1 MTLYLTDRTPPD
13 EIRRAREAGIVA
25 LKLYPAGATTN
36 SDAGVTD
43 IRKTYATLEAMQRE
57 GLLLLVHGEV
67 TDADIDLFDR
77 EAVFIDRV
85 LQPLRRDFPGLKVV
99 FEHITTREAAQYVAA
114 GDDHLAATITAHH
127 LLFNR
132 NAIFL
137 GGMRPH
143 YYCLPVLKR
152 EEHRLALVAAATSGS
167 PKFFLGTD
175 SAPHAAALKEH
186 AAACAGCYTA
196 LSALE
201 LYAAGLRRCRRAGQ
215 AGRLCQLPRRRFLR
229 PAAQR
234 RPHHAAPPGLD
245 AAREPA
251 LRRDAAQA
259 AVWRRN
265 AELDTGD
272 RGMIEKQPRIALLID
287 ADNSPASKIDVILAE
302 LAKVGVTNI
311 RRAYG
316 NWKKDGLKGWE
327 AVLHEYAIRPVQQ
340 FDYSKGK
347 NATDMGMV
355 IEAMDLLYTDQPE
368 AFGIVSS
375 DADFTPLVMHLKAKG
390 AQVFGFGAKKTPLP
404 FVNACSRFL
413 YLEHLGQPVAVDEP
427 RDAKASKTDKPR
439 PKAAAQGGNGVG
451 NGDAAPTR
459 LDSAALKQDARL
471 VSLLRNAVESAAGE
485 DGWSALGS
493 VGQQIGNQASFDP
506 RNYGY
511 RKLLDLIE
519 ATQLFELDRRGTQ
532 FVLRDKKLAKAG

>member
-1 MTLYLTDRTPPD
+1 
-13 EIRRAREAGIVA
+13 
-25 LKLYPAGATTN
+25 
-36 SDAGVTD
+36 
-43 IRKTYATLEAMQRE
+43 
-57 GLLLLVHGEV
+57 
-67 TDADIDLFDR
+67 
-77 EAVFIDRV
+77 
-85 LQPLRRDFPGLKVV
+85 
-99 FEHITTREAAQYVAA
+99 
-114 GDDHLAATITAHH
+114 
-127 LLFNR
+127 
-132 NAIFL
+132 
-137 GGMRPH
+137 
-143 YYCLPVLKR
+143 
-152 EEHRLALVAAATSGS
+152 
-167 PKFFLGTD
+167 
-175 SAPHAAALKEH
+175 
-186 AAACAGCYTA
+186 
-196 LSALE
+196 
-201 LYAAGLRRCRRAGQ
+201 
-215 AGRLCQLPRRRFLR
+215 
-229 PAAQR
+229 
-234 RPHHAAPPGLD
+234 
-245 AAREPA
+245 
-251 LRRDAAQA
+251 
-259 AVWRRN
+259 
-265 AELDTGD
+265 
-272 RGMIEKQPRIALLID
+272 MIEKQPRIALLID

-413 YLEHLGQPVAVDEP
+413 YLENLGQPVPVDEP
-427 RDAKASKTDKPR
+427 RSAKASNTGQPK
-439 PKAAAQGGNGVG
+439 PKAAAQGSNGVG

-459 LDSAALKQDARL
+459 LDTAALKQDARL
-471 VSLLRNAVESAAGE
+471 VTLLRNAVESAAGE
-485 DGWSALGS
+485 DGWSALGA

-532 FVLRDKKLAKAG
+532 FVLRDKRLAKTGAA